1 MRVAPSRAF
10 GVGTMHNNI
19 RLKPQR
25 FELSLGPKQVVAFL
39 IAALVVL
46 GSVFA
51 LGLGVGRKTDASAA
65 QPLAAPRDALA
76 PLDALAARDDSPPEL
91 KAPQALTDS
100 RSTDKALPFPT
111 VNSVN
116 APGVPGP
123 HGDGRTAPEL
133 EMAPPPA
140 RAASPSLAA
149 PSSPTITATP
159 PPMIETSHTRSA
171 PRGAREAKPA
181 PRGQTSEHSASPGS
195 QQSSSKGTYTIQVAS
210 ASSRAGAE
218 RLAKQLAGRNPRI
231 VAADVP
237 GMGRRYRV
245 QIGVFDTREAAKL
258 QALSLSQAGIHGVV
272 TPSR

>member
-19 RLKPQR
+19 RLKPRR

-51 LGLGVGRKTDASAA
+51 LGLGVGRKIDVSAA
-65 QPLAAPRDALA
+65 QPLAAPTDPLA
-76 PLDALAARDDSPPEL
+76 HLDDAAREGPPPEL
-91 KAPQALTDS
+91 KAQQALTDS
-100 RSTDKALPFPT
+100 RSTDKAFPFPT

-116 APGVPGP
+116 ASGVPGP
-123 HGDGRTAPEL
+123 RGDGRTAPEL

-159 PPMIETSHTRSA
+159 PPMSETSHSRSA

-218 RLAKQLAGRNPRI
+218 RLAKQLAGRDPRI

-258 QALSLSQAGIHGVV
+258 QALSLSRAGIHGVV